1 MRNRLLRIVSVVAIG
16 CSFQVVGCD
25 SQQLADILNNSVK
38 STAVDVTTFVV
49 EAAVDNTLCGPGGCS
64 N

>member
-1 MRNRLLRIVSVVAIG
+1 MRNRLLRVFSVIAIG

-25 SQQLADILNNSVK
+25 SQELANILTDSVK
-38 STAVDVTTFVV
+38 SAAVDVTTFVV
-49 EAAVDNTLCGPGGCS
+49 ESGVDLTLCGPGGCS